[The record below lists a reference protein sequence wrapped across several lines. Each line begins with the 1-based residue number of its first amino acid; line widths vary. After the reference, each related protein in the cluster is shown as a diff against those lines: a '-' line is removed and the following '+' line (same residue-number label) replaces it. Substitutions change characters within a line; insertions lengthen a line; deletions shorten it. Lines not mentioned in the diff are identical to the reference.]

1 LIKIG
6 IGGIAGAGKSAL
18 RDMFKDDGAFV
29 VNLDE
34 VAHGFYSNPESD
46 IYARI
51 KAEFESRVAGLINPD
66 KSVDRKKLGE
76 LVFADRAALD
86 KLNAIFYE
94 AFRAYIENLI
104 SELEKKSR
112 IANNGS
118 GLFVLDAA
126 VLFDSGL
133 DALMDF
139 NVWVGAKKET
149 LVARLAER
157 RKIGEKYAESIVE
170 TQLKAYAPFRERA
183 DYVIDNDGT
192 LAALKNMYLKLI
204 KEIRENV
211 NKS

>member
-1 LIKIG
+1 MIKIG

-18 RDMFKDDGAFV
+18 RDMFKGDGAAV

-34 VAHGFYSNPESD
+34 VAHCFYSDPESD
-46 IYARI
+46 IYARLI
-51 KAEFESRVAGLINPD
+51 AEFESRVAGLVNPD
-66 KSVDRKKLGE
+66 KSINRKKLGE
-76 LVFADRAALD
+76 FVFADRAALD
-86 KLNAIFYE
+86 KLNAIFYK
-94 AFRAYIENLI
+94 AFRDYIENLI
-104 SELEKKSR
+104 IELERKPLTEKT
-112 IANNGS
+112 GS

-133 DALMDF
+133 DSLMDF

-157 RKIGEKYAESIVE
+157 RKIRKKYAESIVE
-170 TQLKAYAPFRERA
+170 TQLKAYSRFRVKA
-183 DYVIDNDGT
+183 DFTIDNDGT
-192 LAALKNMYLKLI
+192 LAELKNMYLKLI